1 MLLIIS
7 TNVDFYF
14 KRYSVNL
21 IYYFVFIMTFFY
33 VLKHVMNVRNVHL
46 SVFSLCLSTP
56 VINEIPENNSILL

>member
-1 MLLIIS
+1 
-7 TNVDFYF
+7 
-14 KRYSVNL
+14 
-21 IYYFVFIMTFFY
+21 MTFFY